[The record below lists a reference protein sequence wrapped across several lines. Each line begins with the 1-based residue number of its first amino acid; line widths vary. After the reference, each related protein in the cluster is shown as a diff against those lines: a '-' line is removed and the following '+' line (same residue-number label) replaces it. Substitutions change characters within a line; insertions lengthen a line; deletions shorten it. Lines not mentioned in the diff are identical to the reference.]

1 MAGLIPLGRIAAAGE
16 DIFPTTA
23 PHLDVRVIPQ
33 FGPQKGKNI
42 DPQTARTL
50 LQNIVVG
57 ENRTPL
63 VQQQGDQWKWNYDI
77 TSPFGQRK
85 APVPGASTYHRGIDL
100 SIDPQNIAYKG
111 TGTYTP
117 GEGFGTLKTT
127 DPQGNPYEIQL
138 LHTKPGKQASI
149 APQVESKAPPKEERD
164 ARTEDILKAFLY
176 GTGMQGEKPKTLQ
189 QQLKEQIIGGAIS
202 QALNPPSFLSSYAAT
217 SPMMPNFSQLLG

>member
-1 MAGLIPLGRIAAAGE
+1 MSGLIPLGRIAAAGE

-33 FGPQKGKNI
+33 FGPQKGKYI

-50 LQNIVVG
+50 LQNVVVG
-57 ENRTPL
+57 EKRTPL
-63 VQQQGDQWKWNYDI
+63 VQQQGDQWKWNFPI

-85 APVPGASTYHRGIDL
+85 APAPGASTDHKGIDL
-100 SIDPQNIAYKG
+100 GIDPQNIAYQG

-117 GEGFGTLKTT
+117 GQGLGTLSTT
-127 DPQGNPYEIQL
+127 DPEGNPYEIKF
-138 LHTKPGKQASI
+138 LHTKPGKEASI
-149 APQVESKAPPKEERD
+149 GSQVQSKAPPKEERD

-176 GTGMQGEKPKTLQ
+176 GAGMQGEKPKTFQ
-189 QQLKEQIIGGAIS
+189 QQLKEQIVGGVIS

-217 SPMMPNFSQLLG
+217 SPMMPSFDQYFN